1 MIHLINKDMEQY
13 LHEIK
18 IPIRLSF
25 LNKSGW
31 PMIVSL
37 WFVYEDGKLKCA
49 TKENAFVVKCLQN
62 EPRCG
67 FEIAADILPYCG
79 IRGRA
84 QAIINKKDGVRILR
98 ILLNRYLGSENSS
111 IAKLLLKQS
120 SEEVAIELI
129 PENLFSWNFN
139 KRMEDAVSEKRSLL
153 CP

>member
-1 MIHLINKDMEQY
+1 MEKY
-13 LHEIK
+13 LTEIK

-25 LNKSGW
+25 ADSSGW

-37 WFVYEDGKLKCA
+37 WFVYEDGRFKCA
-49 TKENAFVVKCLQN
+49 TKENAFVVKCLRN

-79 IRGRA
+79 IRGKGRA
-84 QAIINKKDGVRILR
+84 LINKKDGVRILR
-98 ILLNRYLGSENSS
+98 ILLNRYLGNEDSS

-120 SEEVAIELI
+120 SQEVAIELI
-129 PENLFSWNFN
+129 PESIFSWNFN
-139 KRMEDAVSEKRSLL
+139 KRMEDAVLEKRSLP